1 VTSNNDSPTK
11 APEMLNLPL
20 LPLRNAVLFPGSVLP
35 LPVGRPKTL
44 AAVEAAQAT
53 DGLIGLVTQKSAST
67 DDPGQDDLY
76 AAGTVA
82 QIMKTIDRG
91 GQGLQLVVR
100 SLRRF
105 RIVELN
111 QTSPYLRARV
121 EERPE
126 DMGEPVNVEA
136 LLRNVKETTKKLVD
150 AMPKSP
156 DQRLDWAE
164 IVARVEHPGNVAD
177 LLAAALDMP
186 VEKKVELLDTPEVK
200 LRLEKLL
207 EVLHERYELAELSRK
222 IDSQVKGEMGKS
234 QREYY
239 LRQQMK
245 AIKEELGESEDPED
259 ALEELRKKLADIKL
273 PPDARKA
280 ADRELGRL
288 GKMPSSSAEYSVGR
302 TYLEWLGDV
311 PWDKASSDSIDIV
324 KVRQDLD
331 ARHYGLEKVKKRI
344 VEFLAVR
351 KLKEQSKGPILCLV
365 GPPGVG
371 KTSLGQLIAN
381 ALGRKFQR
389 ISLGGVR
396 DEAEIRGHRR
406 TYVGA
411 LPGRIIQ
418 AMKKAGTT
426 NPVLMLDEI
435 DKLASDFR
443 GDPSAAL
450 LEVLDPEQNGTFS
463 DHYLEVPY
471 DLSKVLFI
479 ATANMLD
486 PVPAPLRDRM
496 EVLDI
501 PGYTHEEKK
510 HIAERHLVE
519 KAVEAHGLTPAN
531 IELGEGTIE
540 AIIEDYTREAGV
552 RNLERQIN
560 SVARG
565 VAVEVA
571 EGKTEKTIVKPEDL
585 SKFLGPQRY
594 ESEIAERMDVPG
606 VSLGLAWTSVGGEI
620 LFIEAGKMT
629 GKGNLKLTGQLGDV
643 MKESA
648 QAAVSYLRTHSA
660 SLNIPDTFWEKND
673 LHIHLPQGAIPKD
686 GPSAGIALVTALA
699 SLATGIRVRSQ
710 FAMTGEITLRG
721 NVLPIGGVK
730 EKVLGALRA
739 GVKEIILPERN
750 RKDLIDVPETVK
762 QQIKFHYVTR
772 IDEVLDLALEKVIE
786 RAPRAGGFSE
796 ASDVPAPDKNAH

>member
-1 VTSNNDSPTK
+1 MTQDKFPSDNVP
-11 APEMLNLPL
+11 NLPL

-44 AAVEAAQAT
+44 AAVDAAQAG
-53 DGLIGLVTQKSAST
+53 DGLIGLVTQKNAGT
-67 DDPGQDDLY
+67 DDPTMEDLY
-76 AAGTVA
+76 EAGTVA

-105 RIVELN
+105 RITKLT
-111 QTSPYLRARV
+111 QTDPYLRAEI

-126 DMGEPVNVEA
+126 DAGDAVVLEA
-136 LLRNVKETTKKLVD
+136 LLRNVKETTKKLAD

-156 DQRLDWAE
+156 DQRQDWVE

-186 VEKKVELLDTPEVK
+186 IEKKIELLDTPSVRI
-200 LRLEKLL
+200 RLEKLL

-245 AIKEELGESEDPED
+245 AIKDELGESEDPED
-259 ALEELRKKLADIKL
+259 VLDELRKKLADIKL
-273 PPDARKA
+273 PADARKA

-288 GKMPSSSAEYSVGR
+288 AKMPSSSAEYSVGR
-302 TYLEWLGDV
+302 TYLEWISDL
-311 PWDKASSDSIDIV
+311 PWDKVTTDSIDIA
-324 KVRQDLD
+324 KVRADLD
-331 ARHYGLEKVKKRI
+331 AKHYGLEKVKKRI

-371 KTSLGQLIAN
+371 KTSLGQLVAN
-381 ALGRKFQR
+381 ALGRKFHR

-418 AMKKAGTT
+418 AMKKSGSM

-450 LEVLDPEQNGTFS
+450 LEVLDPEQNSTFS
-463 DHYLEVPY
+463 DHYLEVPF
-471 DLSKVLFI
+471 DLSKVLFM
-479 ATANMLD
+479 ATANQLD

-496 EVLDI
+496 EVLEI
-501 PGYTHEEKK
+501 PGYTHEEKQ
-510 HIAERHLVE
+510 HIATRHLLGKSVE
-519 KAVEAHGLTPAN
+519 SHGLTSALV
-531 IELGEGTIE
+531 ELTPE
-540 AIIEDYTREAGV
+540 AISDVINDYTREAGV
-552 RNLERQIN
+552 RNLERQIQ
-560 SVARG
+560 SVVRG

-571 EGKTEKTIVKPEDL
+571 EGKTEKTVVGPAEL
-585 SKFLGPQRY
+585 SKYLGPKKY
-594 ESEIAERMDVPG
+594 ESEIAERMEIPG
-606 VSLGLAWTSVGGEI
+606 VALGLAWTSVGGDI
-620 LFIEAGKMT
+620 LFIEVGKMS

-648 QAAVSYLRTHSA
+648 TAAVSYLRTHSDR
-660 SLNIPDTFWEKND
+660 LRIPQEFWEKND
-673 LHIHLPQGAIPKD
+673 LHVHLPAGAIPKD
-686 GPSAGIALVTALA
+686 GPSAGIALVTAIA
-699 SLATGIRVRSQ
+699 SLASGIKVRSQ

-739 GVKEIILPERN
+739 GVKEVILPERN
-750 RKDLIDVPETVK
+750 RKDLIDVPESVK
-762 QQIKFHYVTR
+762 SQVKFHFVTR
-772 IDEVLDLALEKVIE
+772 IDEVLDLALEQVIE
-786 RAPRAGGFSE
+786 RSGATGFGETGSSTTPVVPSSE
-796 ASDVPAPDKNAH
+796 TAH